1 MNQHAKDKCCMCRG
15 SLLTPMPPQ
24 TRLQSK
30 KAAVR
35 ANLQETCRASVTV
48 EELIQEVPRV
58 LEIMTPQML
67 KQLAATSAGLHK
79 QIHGYVTSIAL
90 PHGRIN
96 EESHM
101 RALVRGRRPMLRVL
115 DLSNSNLNNDGV

>member
-1 MNQHAKDKCCMCRG
+1 M
-15 SLLTPMPPQ
+15 
-24 TRLQSK
+24 
-30 KAAVR
+30 
-35 ANLQETCRASVTV
+35 
-48 EELIQEVPRV
+48 
-58 LEIMTPQML
+58 LEIMTPQLL

-115 DLSNSNLNNDGV
+115 DLSNSNLNNDGGCRLVHGDWPVLTGLTCPTTSLLQQHLGC